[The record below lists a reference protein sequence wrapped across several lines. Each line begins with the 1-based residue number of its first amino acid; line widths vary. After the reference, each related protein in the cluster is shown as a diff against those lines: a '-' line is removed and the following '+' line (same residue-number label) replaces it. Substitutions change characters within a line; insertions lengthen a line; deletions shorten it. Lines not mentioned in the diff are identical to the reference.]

1 MGALFGG
8 ARSSNNAIVEG
19 IVDSQ
24 AQFRI
29 EKGLNDASKA
39 IYSQNEYLFLAFK
52 ACCSINMC
60 LNTSKWAEIT
70 FIREIERI
78 KVIWSFLPFSVE
90 IGDFD
95 YILDLYYRKMKSI
108 LETLLVVL

>member
-29 EKGLNDASKA
+29 EKGLNDALKA
-39 IYSQNEYLFLAFK
+39 IYSQN
-52 ACCSINMC
+52 
-60 LNTSKWAEIT
+60 
-70 FIREIERI
+70 
-78 KVIWSFLPFSVE
+78 
-90 IGDFD
+90 
-95 YILDLYYRKMKSI
+95 
-108 LETLLVVL
+108 

>member
-60 LNTSKWAEIT
+60 LNT
-70 FIREIERI
+70 
-78 KVIWSFLPFSVE
+78 
-90 IGDFD
+90 
-95 YILDLYYRKMKSI
+95 RK
-108 LETLLVVL
+108 